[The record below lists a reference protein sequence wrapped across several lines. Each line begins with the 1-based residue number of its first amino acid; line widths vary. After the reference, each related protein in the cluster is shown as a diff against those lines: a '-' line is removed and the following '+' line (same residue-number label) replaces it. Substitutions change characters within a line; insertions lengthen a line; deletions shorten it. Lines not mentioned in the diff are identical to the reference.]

1 MIDNHS
7 KYAWEIPLEDKS
19 GKSTTNALKV
29 LLKKQKEN
37 LINFGQ
43 IELKSFMITLSE
55 KKQNIQ
61 LYSTNSV

>member
-7 KYAWEIPLEDKS
+7 KYAWEIPLKDKS

-29 LLKKQKEN
+29 LSKKQKEN
-37 LINFGQ
+37 LIKFGQ

-55 KKQNIQ
+55 KKTKH
-61 LYSTNSV
+61 STLFN